1 MLPNLVRDLSY
12 ALRQLRRAPGF
23 AVTAILTLA
32 LSVGIAAAVFCVIDA
47 VVLQPLPYAQPGRI
61 VDFDTRSGA
70 GGYEQPASWPS
81 YLDERKQAMSF
92 KALAGYFRWRE
103 SAAETPTGP
112 AVLQVVRTSDNFFDV
127 FGIPPMLGRGFM
139 PGEEQTGKNDVVVLG
154 YDAWMKHFNG
164 ARSVVG
170 TALRL
175 DGHTYTIVGVMPAG
189 FRFPLVTRDGLY
201 MPVHLDAATWMSTR
215 GGHWLRS
222 VGRLKDGVTVQQAQA
237 EMQHIFASIG
247 KAYPD
252 TDGGRTVRLQ
262 ALSRAVDEKTRGP
275 LWVLL
280 GAVFAVLAIGCVN
293 IAGLL
298 LSRGVKRQREMAMRV
313 AIGAGRARLLRQ
325 MFTEGLLLALAGA
338 AGGTLLAWSMLDL
351 MRAFLI
357 KALQRGA
364 DIHLNWTIL
373 GAALGIAIV
382 ASLASSLYPALK
394 LSGVDPNAALR
405 AGGSAGT
412 GRGEHR
418 LRAGF
423 VITQIALTLVLLVVA
438 TLLMRVVTRYRD
450 VDLGY
455 DPAHILA
462 VDLHVAPVRYDGR
475 DVVADFYQPLIERVS
490 HIPGVRAAGLI
501 DMLPI
506 ESYGSNRDVHIAGQP
521 PYPKNA
527 ETLAETRMV
536 SPGYFDV
543 FGLTLRAGRS
553 LSPAFDK
560 SSNKASTVL
569 VNQAFV
575 HEYLPHGMIGS
586 TPKLDDAK
594 NPDEYTQI
602 VGATGDVRQ
611 DLREKPLAEM
621 DYLIDE
627 IPPAQR
633 SATLSAMVLVV
644 RSNGDPQQLIAPLR
658 QALHD
663 VDPTVPF
670 DYPRT
675 MTDVVN
681 DELVFDRM
689 VGWLF
694 GIFAA
699 MALLLALVGLY
710 GLVSHE
716 VEQGTR
722 DIGIRMALGAT
733 RQHVLGM
740 VLRRVALMLGAGA
753 VAGLVLAIA
762 ARKLIGIVIYFDAQK
777 ESGNFLAIAGLLVV
791 AGMLAA
797 LIPARRAASVEPM
810 HALRAE

>member
-1 MLPNLVRDLSY
+1 MQPNLLRDLGY
-12 ALRQLRRAPGF
+12 AVRQLRRAPGF
-23 AVTAILTLA
+23 AITAIATLA
-32 LSVGIAAAVFCVIDA
+32 LSVGIATAVFCVINA
-47 VVLQPLPYAQPGRI
+47 VVLQPLPYAQPGRV
-61 VDFDTRSGA
+61 VDIDTHSGA
-70 GGYEQPASWPS
+70 GGYIQPASWPS
-81 YLDERKQAMSF
+81 YLDERNQSTSF
-92 KALAGYFRWRE
+92 QALAGYFRWRE
-103 SAAETPTGP
+103 SAAETPAGP
-112 AVLQVVRTSDNFFDV
+112 AVLQVVRTSSNFFDV
-127 FGIPPMLGRGFM
+127 FGVPPILGRGFL

-170 TALRL
+170 SAVRL

-189 FRFPLVTRDGLY
+189 FRFPLNTRDGLY
-201 MPVHLDAATWMSTR
+201 MPVHLDAAGWMSTR
-215 GGHWLRS
+215 GGHWLRT
-222 VGRLKDGVTVQQAQA
+222 VGRLKDGVSVQQAQA
-237 EMQHIFASIG
+237 DIQHVFDNIG

-262 ALSRAVDEKTRGP
+262 PLSQAVDQQSRGP

-280 GAVFAVLAIGCVN
+280 GAVLAVLAIGCVN

-298 LSRGVKRQREMAMRV
+298 LSRGVKRRREMAMRV

-325 MFTEGLLLALAGA
+325 LLTEGLLLALAGA
-338 AGGTLLAWSMLDL
+338 AGGVLLAWSILDL
-351 MRAFLI
+351 MRTFLI

-364 DIHLNWTIL
+364 DVHLNWTVL
-373 GAALGIAIV
+373 GVSIAVAIV
-382 ASLASSLYPALK
+382 ASLAASLYPGLK
-394 LSGVDPNAALR
+394 LSSVDPNTALR

-412 GRGEHR
+412 GRSEHR

-423 VITQIALTLVLLVVA
+423 VITQVALTLVLLVVA
-438 TLLMRVVTRYRD
+438 ALLMRVVTRYRQ
-450 VDLGY
+450 VNLGY

-475 DVVADFYQPLIERVS
+475 DVVADFYQPLLDRVS
-490 HIPGVRAAGLI
+490 HVHGVRAAGLI

-506 ESYGSNRDVHIAGQP
+506 EAWGSNSDVHIAGQP

-527 ETLAETRMV
+527 EMLAETRMV
-536 SPGYFDV
+536 STGYFDV
-543 FGLTLRAGRS
+543 FGLTLHAGRL
-553 LSPAFDK
+553 LSPALDP
-560 SSNKASTVL
+560 STNKAGTVM

-575 HEYLPHGMIGS
+575 SEYLPHGMSGS

-594 NPDEYTQI
+594 DPDEYTQI

-633 SATLSAMVLVV
+633 AATLSAMVLVV
-644 RSNGDPQQLIAPLR
+644 RANGDPRQLIVPLR

-670 DYPRT
+670 DDPRT
-675 MTDVVN
+675 MTDVIN
-681 DELVFDRM
+681 EELVFDRM

-694 GIFAA
+694 GIFAS

-716 VEQGTR
+716 VEQGAR
-722 DIGIRMALGAT
+722 DIGVRMALGAT

-740 VLRRVALMLGAGA
+740 VLRRVAWMLGAGA
-753 VAGLVLAIA
+753 LAGLVLAFA
-762 ARKLIGIVIYFDAQK
+762 ARKLIGIVIYFDARQ
-777 ESGNFLAIAGLLVV
+777 ESGNFVAIAALLVV
-791 AGMLAA
+791 AGLLAA
-797 LIPARRAASVEPM
+797 LIPARRAASIEPM
-810 HALRAE
+810 QALRAE

>member
-1 MLPNLVRDLSY
+1 MLPNLLRDLSY
-12 ALRQLRRAPGF
+12 AARQLRRAPGF
-23 AVTAILTLA
+23 AVTAIATLA
-32 LSVGIAAAVFCVIDA
+32 LSVGIATAVFCVIDS

-61 VDFDTRSGA
+61 VDFDTHSGS
-70 GGYEQPASWPS
+70 GGYIQPASWPS
-81 YLDERKQAMSF
+81 YLDERNQATSF
-92 KALAGYFRWRE
+92 QALAGYFRWRE
-103 SAAETPTGP
+103 SAAETPAGP
-112 AVLQVVRTSDNFFDV
+112 AVLQVVRTSSNFFDV
-127 FGIPPMLGRGFM
+127 FGVPPVLGRGFL

-154 YDAWMKHFNG
+154 YDTWMKHFNG
-164 ARSVVG
+164 SPSVVG
-170 TALRL
+170 TALKL
-175 DGHTYTIVGVMPAG
+175 DGHTFTIVGVMPAG
-189 FRFPLVTRDGLY
+189 FRFPLNTRDGLY
-201 MPVHLDAATWMSTR
+201 TPVHLDATPWMMSR
-215 GGHWLRS
+215 GGHWLRT
-222 VGRLKDGVTVQQAQA
+222 VGRLKDGVSIQQAQA
-237 EMQHIFASIG
+237 DIAHIFANIG

-262 ALSRAVDEKTRGP
+262 SLSKAIDEKSRGP

-280 GAVFAVLAIGCVN
+280 GAVLAVLAIGCVN

-325 MFTEGLLLALAGA
+325 MITEGLLLALAGA
-338 AGGTLLAWSMLDL
+338 GGGVLLAWSVLDL
-351 MRAFLI
+351 MRTFLI

-364 DIHLNWTIL
+364 DVHLNWTVL
-373 GAALGIAIV
+373 SACVGLAIV
-382 ASLASSLYPALK
+382 ASLAASLYPALK
-394 LSGVDPNAALR
+394 LSGVDPNTALR

-423 VITQIALTLVLLVVA
+423 VIAQVALTLVLLVVA
-438 TLLMRVVTRYRD
+438 GLLMRVVTRYRH

-475 DVVADFYQPLIERVS
+475 DVVADFYQPLLDRVS

-506 ESYGSNRDVHIAGQP
+506 ESSGSNRDVHIAGQP
-521 PYPKNA
+521 PNPKNT
-527 ETLAETRMV
+527 EVLAETRMV

-543 FGLTLRAGRS
+543 FGLSVRSGRL
-553 LSPAFDK
+553 LSPALDQ
-560 SSNKASTVL
+560 SSNKAATVM

-575 HEYLPHGMIGS
+575 NELLPHGLGGT
-586 TPKLDDAK
+586 TPRLDDAK

-602 VGATGDVRQ
+602 VGATGDIRQ
-611 DLREKPLAEM
+611 DLRENPMAEM
-621 DYLIDE
+621 DYLVNE

-633 SATLSAMVLVV
+633 SSALSAMVLVV
-644 RSNGDPQQLIAPLR
+644 RANGDPHQLIEPLR

-694 GIFAA
+694 GIFAS
-699 MALLLALVGLY
+699 MALLLALIGLY

-733 RQHVLGM
+733 RQRVLGM
-740 VLRRVALMLGAGA
+740 VLSRVSWMLIAGA
-753 VAGLVLAIA
+753 VAGLVLAVA

-777 ESGNFLAIAGLLVV
+777 ESGNFVGVAVLLVLAGL
-791 AGMLAA
+791 LAA
-797 LIPARRAASVEPM
+797 LIPARRAASIEPM
-810 HALRAE
+810 RALRTE

>member
-1 MLPNLVRDLSY
+1 MLPNLLRDLSY
-12 ALRQLRRAPGF
+12 AARQFRRAPGF
-23 AVTAILTLA
+23 AVTAIATLA
-32 LSVGIAAAVFCVIDA
+32 LSVGIATAVFCVIDA

-61 VDFDTRSGA
+61 VDFETHSA
-70 GGYEQPASWPS
+70 SGGYFQPASWPS
-81 YLDERKQAMSF
+81 YLDERNQATSF
-92 KALAGYFRWRE
+92 QALAGYFRWRE

-112 AVLQVVRTSDNFFDV
+112 AVLQVVRTSSNFFDV
-127 FGIPPMLGRGFM
+127 FGVPPMLGRGFL

-154 YDAWMKHFNG
+154 YDTWMKHFNG
-164 ARSVVG
+164 SRSVVG

-189 FRFPLVTRDGLY
+189 FRFPLNTRDGLY
-201 MPVHLDAATWMSTR
+201 MPVHLDAAQWMSTR
-215 GGHWLRS
+215 GGHWLRT
-222 VGRLKDGVTVQQAQA
+222 VGRLKDGVSVKQAQVD
-237 EMQHIFASIG
+237 MQHIFENIG

-252 TDGGRTVRLQ
+252 TDGGRSVRLQ
-262 ALSRAVDEKTRGP
+262 PLSQAVDQSSRGP

-280 GAVFAVLAIGCVN
+280 GAVLAVLAIGCVN

-313 AIGAGRARLLRQ
+313 AIGAGRTRLIRQ

-338 AGGTLLAWSMLDL
+338 GGGALLAWSGLDV
-351 MRAFLI
+351 MRTFLI

-364 DIHLNWTIL
+364 DIHLNWTVL
-373 GAALGIAIV
+373 AAAIGLAVV
-382 ASLASSLYPALK
+382 ASLAASIYPALK
-394 LSGVDPNAALR
+394 LSGVDPNTTLR
-405 AGGSAGT
+405 AGGNTGT

-423 VITQIALTLVLLVVA
+423 VITQVALTLVLLVVA
-438 TLLMRVVTRYRD
+438 TLLMRVVTRFRR

-462 VDLHVAPVRYDGR
+462 VDLHVAPVRYGGR
-475 DVVADFYQPLIERVS
+475 DVVADFYQPLLDRVS
-490 HIPGVRAAGLI
+490 HVPGVRAAGLI

-527 ETLAETRMV
+527 EMLAETRMV
-536 SPGYFDV
+536 STGYFDV
-543 FGLTLRAGRS
+543 FGLTLRAGRP
-553 LSPAFDK
+553 LSPALDQ
-560 SSNKASTVL
+560 SNNKFGTTV

-575 HEYLPHGMIGS
+575 NQYLHGAMAGS

-594 NPDEYTQI
+594 DPDEYTQI

-644 RSNGDPQQLIAPLR
+644 RTSGDPRKLIEPLR

-670 DYPRT
+670 DFPRT

-681 DELVFDRM
+681 EELVFDRM

-694 GIFAA
+694 GIFAS
-699 MALLLALVGLY
+699 MALVLALVGLY

-722 DIGIRMALGAT
+722 DIGVRMALGAS

-740 VLRRVALMLGAGA
+740 VMRRVAWMLGAGA
-753 VAGLVLAIA
+753 SAGLVLAVA

-777 ESGNFLAIAGLLVV
+777 ESGNFVAIAALLVV
-791 AGMLAA
+791 AGLLAA
-797 LIPARRAASVEPM
+797 LIPARRAASIEPM
-810 HALRAE
+810 QALRNE

>member
-1 MLPNLVRDLSY
+1 MLLQDLGY
-12 ALRQLRRAPGF
+12 ALRQLRRAPGY
-23 AVTAILTLA
+23 AIAAIATLA
-32 LSVGIAAAVFCVIDA
+32 LSVGIATAVFCVIDA
-47 VVLQPLPYAQPGRI
+47 VVLQPLPYAQPSRI
-61 VDFDTRSGA
+61 VDFDTHSGA
-70 GGYEQPASWPS
+70 GGYIQPASWPS
-81 YLDERKQAMSF
+81 YLDERNQAKSF
-92 KALAGYFRWRE
+92 QALAGYFRWRE
-103 SAAETPTGP
+103 SAAETPAGP
-112 AVLQVVRTSDNFFDV
+112 AVLQVVRASSNFFDV
-127 FGIPPMLGRGFM
+127 FGVPPMLGRGFL

-164 ARSVVG
+164 SRNVIG
-170 TALRL
+170 TAVRL

-189 FRFPLVTRDGLY
+189 FRFPLNTRDGLY
-201 MPVHLDAATWMSTR
+201 MPVHLDVATWMTTR
-215 GGHWLRS
+215 GGHWLRT
-222 VGRLKDGVTVQQAQA
+222 VGRLKDGVSVEQAQA
-237 EMQHIFASIG
+237 DMQHIFANIG

-262 ALSRAVDEKTRGP
+262 ALSQAIDQQSRGP

-280 GAVFAVLAIGCVN
+280 GAVLAVLAIGCVN

-313 AIGAGRARLLRQ
+313 AIGAGRIRLLRQ
-325 MFTEGLLLALAGA
+325 MFTEGLLLAVAGA
-338 AGGTLLAWSMLDL
+338 GGGVLLAWSVLDL

-364 DIHLNWTIL
+364 DIHLNWTVL
-373 GAALGIAIV
+373 GASVALAVV
-382 ASLASSLYPALK
+382 ASLAASLYPALK
-394 LSGVDPNAALR
+394 LSSVDPNTALR

-423 VITQIALTLVLLVVA
+423 VITQVALTLVLLVVA
-438 TLLMRVVTRYRD
+438 GLLMRVVTRYRY

-475 DVVADFYQPLIERVS
+475 DVVADFYKPLLERVS

-506 ESYGSNRDVHIAGQP
+506 ESSGSNRDVHIAGQP
-521 PYPKNA
+521 PYPKDT
-527 ETLAETRMV
+527 EMLAETRMV
-536 SPGYFDV
+536 SPGYFNV
-543 FGLTLRAGRS
+543 FGLSMRAGRP
-553 LSPAFDK
+553 LSPALDQ
-560 SSNKASTVL
+560 SSNKAPTVL

-575 HEYLPHGMIGS
+575 SEFLPQGMGGS

-611 DLREKPLAEM
+611 DLRQKPLAEM

-644 RSNGDPQQLIAPLR
+644 RANGDPHQLIEPLR
-658 QALHD
+658 QALHV

-670 DYPRT
+670 DFPRT

-694 GIFAA
+694 GIFAS

-733 RQHVLGM
+733 RQSVLGM
-740 VLRRVALMLGAGA
+740 VLGRVAWMLVAGSA
-753 VAGLVLAIA
+753 AGLVLAIV

-777 ESGNFLAIAGLLVV
+777 ESGNFVAIAVLLVV
-791 AGMLAA
+791 AGLLAA
-797 LIPARRAASVEPM
+797 LIPARRAASIEPM
-810 HALRAE
+810 QALRAE

>member
-1 MLPNLVRDLSY
+1 MLLQDLGY

-23 AVTAILTLA
+23 AITAIATLA
-32 LSVGIAAAVFCVIDA
+32 LSVGIATAVFCVIDA

-61 VDFDTRSGA
+61 VDLDTHSGN
-70 GGYEQPASWPS
+70 GMYMQPASWPS
-81 YLDERKQAMSF
+81 YLDERNQATSF
-92 KALAGYFRWRE
+92 QALAGYFRWRE

-112 AVLQVVRTSDNFFDV
+112 AVLQVVRTSSNFFDV
-127 FGIPPMLGRGFM
+127 FGVAPILGRGFLT
-139 PGEEQTGKNDVVVLG
+139 GEEQTGKNDVIVLG
-154 YDAWMKHFNG
+154 YDTWMKHFNG
-164 ARSVVG
+164 SRSVVG

-189 FRFPLVTRDGLY
+189 FRFPLNTRDGLY
-201 MPVHLDAATWMSTR
+201 TPVHLDAAEWMTTR
-215 GGHWLRS
+215 GGHWLRT
-222 VGRLKDGVTVQQAQA
+222 VGRLKDGISVQQAQA
-237 EMQHIFASIG
+237 DIEHVFANIG

-252 TDGGRTVRLQ
+252 TDGGRSVRLQ
-262 ALSRAVDEKTRGP
+262 ALSQAVDQQSRGP

-280 GAVFAVLAIGCVN
+280 GAVLAVLAIGCVN

-313 AIGAGRARLLRQ
+313 AIGAGRMRLLRQ

-338 AGGTLLAWSMLDL
+338 GGGVLLAWSVLDL

-364 DIHLNWTIL
+364 DIHLNWTVL
-373 GAALGIAIV
+373 GASITLAVV
-382 ASLASSLYPALK
+382 ASLAASLYPALK
-394 LSGVDPNAALR
+394 LSSVDPNTALR

-418 LRAGF
+418 LRASF
-423 VITQIALTLVLLVVA
+423 VITQVALTLVLLVVA
-438 TLLMRVVTRYRD
+438 GLLMRVVTRYRQ

-462 VDLHVAPVRYDGR
+462 ADLHVAPVRYDGR
-475 DVVADFYQPLIERVS
+475 DVVADFYQPLLERVT

-506 ESYGSNRDVHIAGQP
+506 EAWGSNRDAHIAGQP
-521 PYPKNA
+521 PYPKNSA
-527 ETLAETRMV
+527 MLVETRMV
-536 SPGYFDV
+536 STGYFDV
-543 FGLTLRAGRS
+543 FGLSRRAGRS
-553 LSPAFDK
+553 LSPALDA
-560 SSNKASTVL
+560 SSNKAATVV

-575 HEYLPHGMIGS
+575 NQYLHGSMGNT

-594 NPDEYTQI
+594 DPAEYTQI
-602 VGATGDVRQ
+602 VGATGDLRQ
-611 DLREKPLAEM
+611 DLRENPLAEM

-644 RSNGDPQQLIAPLR
+644 RADGDPHQLIEPLR

-670 DYPRT
+670 DFPRT

-694 GIFAA
+694 GIFAS
-699 MALLLALVGLY
+699 MALLLALVGIY
-710 GLVSHE
+710 GLLSHE
-716 VEQGTR
+716 VEQGKR

-733 RQHVLGM
+733 RQSVLGM
-740 VLRRVALMLGAGA
+740 VLGRVAWMLVAGS

-762 ARKLIGIVIYFDAQK
+762 ARRLIGIVIYFDAQK
-777 ESGNFLAIAGLLVV
+777 ESGNFAAIAVLLVF
-791 AGMLAA
+791 AGLLAA
-797 LIPARRAASVEPM
+797 LIPARRAASIEPM
-810 HALRAE
+810 QALRAE

>member
-1 MLPNLVRDLSY
+1 MLPILLRDLSY
-12 ALRQLRRAPGF
+12 AARQLGRAPGF
-23 AVTAILTLA
+23 AITAIATLA
-32 LSVGIAAAVFCVIDA
+32 LSVGIATAVFCVIDA

-61 VDFDTRSGA
+61 VDFDTHSGA
-70 GGYEQPASWPS
+70 GGYTQPASWPS
-81 YLDERKQAMSF
+81 YLDERNQATSF
-92 KALAGYFRWRE
+92 QTLAGYFRWRE
-103 SAAETPTGP
+103 AAAETPAGP
-112 AVLQVVRTSDNFFDV
+112 SVLQVVRTSSNFFDV
-127 FGIPPMLGRGFM
+127 FGVAPMLGRGFL
-139 PGEEQTGKNDVVVLG
+139 PGEEQAGKNDVVVLG
-154 YDAWMKHFNG
+154 YDAWIKHFNG
-164 ARSVVG
+164 SRSVVG
-170 TALRL
+170 GALRL

-189 FRFPLVTRDGLY
+189 FRFPLNTRDGLY
-201 MPVHLDAATWMSTR
+201 MPVHLDAATWMTTR
-215 GGHWLRS
+215 GGHWLGTI
-222 VGRLKDGVTVQQAQA
+222 GRLKDGVSVGQAQA
-237 EMQHIFASIG
+237 DMQHIFANIG

-252 TDGGRTVRLQ
+252 TDGGRTVRLEP
-262 ALSRAVDEKTRGP
+262 LSQAVDQKTRGP

-280 GAVFAVLAIGCVN
+280 GAVLAVLAIGCVN

-313 AIGAGRARLLRQ
+313 AIGAGRARLLGQ
-325 MFTEGLLLALAGA
+325 LFTEGLLLALAGA
-338 AGGTLLAWSMLDL
+338 VGGVLLAWSILDL

-364 DIHLNWTIL
+364 DVHLNWTVL
-373 GAALGIAIV
+373 GAAVGLAIV
-382 ASLASSLYPALK
+382 ASLAASLYPALK
-394 LSGVDPNAALR
+394 LSGVDPNTALR

-423 VITQIALTLVLLVVA
+423 VITQVALTLVLLVVA
-438 TLLMRVVTRYRD
+438 TLLMRVVTRYRH

-506 ESYGSNRDVHIAGQP
+506 ESWGSNRDVHIAGQP

-527 ETLAETRMV
+527 EMLAETRMV
-536 SPGYFDV
+536 STGYFDA
-543 FGLTLRAGRS
+543 FSLTLRAGRF
-553 LSPAFDK
+553 LSPALDP
-560 SSNKASTVL
+560 SSNKASTVV

-575 HEYLPHGMIGS
+575 NEYLHGSMDGA
-586 TPKLDDAK
+586 TPRLDDAK
-594 NPDEYTQI
+594 NPEEYTQV

-644 RSNGDPQQLIAPLR
+644 RSSGDPRQLMAPLR

-694 GIFAA
+694 GIFASL
-699 MALLLALVGLY
+699 ALLLALVGLY

-722 DIGIRMALGAT
+722 DIGVRMALGAS

-740 VLRRVALMLGAGA
+740 VLRRVAWMLGAGA

-762 ARKLIGIVIYFDAQK
+762 AHQLIGIVIYFDAQK
-777 ESGNFLAIAGLLVV
+777 EYGNFFAIAALLVLT
-791 AGMLAA
+791 GLLAA
-797 LIPARRAASVEPM
+797 LIPARRAASIEPM
-810 HALRAE
+810 QALRAE